1 MKKIG
6 LLPRLIIGLV
16 VGILLGMSGIEII
29 IRLLGTF
36 NSIFGN
42 FLGFVIPLII
52 VGFVRNF
59 CLFCRHYHIPTTS
72 LRRCSGND

>member
-29 IRLLGTF
+29 IRLLGT
-36 NSIFGN
+36 S
-42 FLGFVIPLII
+42 
-52 VGFVRNF
+52 
-59 CLFCRHYHIPTTS
+59 
-72 LRRCSGND
+72 